1 MRIIPILTLGM
12 LAICHQPIYARQ
24 DIQKQLQR
32 QLIMAEDGSVIELP
46 AGQFQLT
53 STLSLEGKKNI
64 LIKGAGIDKTILNF
78 KGQSEGAEGL
88 RVSNAQDITIRDLTV
103 QNTKGDGIKTM
114 NVTNIA
120 FKQVKVEWTG
130 PPAKENGSYGLY
142 PVQCQQ
148 VLIDSCTAIGASDAG
163 LYVGQSKDIVVR
175 NCVAKNNVAGIEI
188 ENSLHAEV
196 YNNEALENTGGIL
209 VFDLPDLVQKKGG
222 YVKVYNN
229 NIHHNNFPNF
239 APKGNTVGKV
249 PAGTGVMIL
258 ATSHVEL
265 YNNRIHYNNS
275 AGTAII
281 SYFMTEN
288 PIKDSLYNPY
298 PATVYIHDNDYVRD
312 PVKFQGKGR
321 IGLMFKFKLRFGKN
335 VPHIFYD
342 GILNKEWTDS
352 NGQYKPEYRICISD
366 NKNASFANLD
376 AGNNFKNVSRNAA
389 QYNCSNPVT
398 TNITVPAKSGD

>member
-1 MRIIPILTLGM
+1 MRLIPILTLSA
-12 LAICHQPIYARQ
+12 LIICYQPVYAQQ
-24 DIQKQLQR
+24 DIQKKIQR
-32 QLIMAEDGSVIELP
+32 QLITAEDGSVIDLP
-46 AGQFQLT
+46 AGTFQLS
-53 STLSLEGKKNI
+53 STLSLEGKKKI
-64 LIKGAGIDKTILNF
+64 LIRGAGMDKTILSF
-78 KGQSEGAEGL
+78 KGQTEGAEGL
-88 RVSNAQDITIRDLTV
+88 RVSNAEDITIRDLTV
-103 QNTKGDGIKTM
+103 QDTKGDGIKTM
-114 NVTNIA
+114 NVTGIA

-130 PPAKENGSYGLY
+130 PPAKENGAYGLY

-175 NCVAKNNVAGIEI
+175 NSIARHNVAGIEI

-196 YNNEALENTGGIL
+196 YQNEAYENTGGIL

-239 APKGNTVGKV
+239 APKGNTVAKV

-265 YNNRIHYNNS
+265 YNNKIHYNNS

-288 PIKDSLYNPY
+288 PIKDSTYNPY
-298 PATVYIHDNDYVRD
+298 PSTVYIHGNDYLREKVR
-312 PVKFQGKGR
+312 FQGKGR
-321 IGLMFKFKLRFGKN
+321 MGMLFRFKLRFGKN
-335 VPHIFYD
+335 VPHIIYD
-342 GILNKEWTDS
+342 GILNKEWTGAD
-352 NGQYKPEYRICISD
+352 GHYKPEYRICIGP
-366 NKNASFANLD
+366 NNNVSFANID
-376 AGNNFKNVSRNAA
+376 AGNKFKNVSHNMEA
-389 QYNCSNPVT
+389 YNCSNAIT
-398 TNITVPAKSGD
+398 TAVSF

>member
-1 MRIIPILTLGM
+1 MRIIPILTLGAM
-12 LAICHQPIYARQ
+12 AICHQPVYAQQ

-46 AGQFQLT
+46 AGSFQLS

-64 LIKGAGIDKTILNF
+64 LIKGAGMDKTILNF

-196 YNNEALENTGGIL
+196 YQNEALENTGGIL

-239 APKGNTVGKV
+239 APKGNTVAKV

-265 YNNRIHYNNS
+265 YNNKIHYNNS

-352 NGQYKPEYRICISD
+352 SGQYKPEYRICIGD

>member
-12 LAICHQPIYARQ
+12 LAICHQPIYAQR

-46 AGQFQLT
+46 AGQFQLS

-64 LIKGAGIDKTILNF
+64 LIKGAGMDKTILNF

-103 QNTKGDGIKTM
+103 QNTEGDGIKTM

-175 NCVAKNNVAGIEI
+175 NCIAKNNVAGIEI

-239 APKGNTVGKV
+239 APKGNTVAKV

-265 YNNRIHYNNS
+265 YNNKIHYNNS

-288 PIKDSLYNPY
+288 PIKDSSYNPY

-342 GILNKEWTDS
+342 GILNKEWTDT

>member
-1 MRIIPILTLGM
+1 MRIIPLLTLSA
-12 LAICHQPIYARQ
+12 LAICHQPVCARQ
-24 DIQKQLQR
+24 NIQKQIQR
-32 QLIMAEDGSVIELP
+32 QLIMADDSSVIELP
-46 AGQFQLT
+46 AGRIQLS

-64 LIKGAGIDKTILNF
+64 VIKGAGMDKTILNF

-88 RVSNAQDITIRDLTV
+88 HISNAQDITIRDLTV

-163 LYVGQSKDIVVR
+163 LYVGQSKDIIVR
-175 NCVAKNNVAGIEI
+175 HCIAKNNVAGIEI

-196 YNNEALENTGGIL
+196 YDNEAFENTGGIL

-229 NIHHNNFPNF
+229 NIHHNNYPNF
-239 APKGNTVGKV
+239 APKGNTVAKV
-249 PAGTGVMIL
+249 PAGTGVMVL
-258 ATSHVEL
+258 ATSNVEV
-265 YNNRIHYNNS
+265 YDNRIHYNNS

-288 PIKDSLYNPY
+288 PIKDSLYTPY
-298 PATVYIHDNDYVRD
+298 PATVYVHDNDYIRD

-321 IGLMFKFKLRFGKN
+321 IGLLFRYKLRFGKK

-342 GILNKEWTDS
+342 GILNKAWTDS
-352 NGQYKPEYRICISD
+352 SGQYKPEYRICISD
-366 NKNASFANLD
+366 NKNATFANLD
-376 AGNNFKNVSRNAA
+376 AGNNFKNVSRDAA
-389 QYNCSNPVT
+389 QYNCSNPVHT
-398 TNITVPAKSGD
+398 QITVRAKSGE

>member
-1 MRIIPILTLGM
+1 MRIIPILTLSAM
-12 LAICHQPIYARQ
+12 VICHQPIYAQQ

-46 AGQFQLT
+46 AGSFQLS

-64 LIKGAGIDKTILNF
+64 LIKGAGMDKTILNF

-130 PPAKENGSYGLY
+130 PPTKENGSYGLY

-175 NCVAKNNVAGIEI
+175 NCVARNNVAGIEI

-196 YNNEALENTGGIL
+196 YDNEALENTGGIL

-239 APKGNTVGKV
+239 APKGNTVAKV

-265 YNNRIHYNNS
+265 YNNKIHYNNS

-288 PIKDSLYNPY
+288 PIKDSTYNPY
-298 PATVYIHDNDYVRD
+298 PSTVYIHDNDYMRD

-352 NGQYKPEYRICISD
+352 SGQYKPEYRICIGD

-376 AGNNFKNVSRNAA
+376 AGNNFKNVSRSAA

>member
-1 MRIIPILTLGM
+1 MRICILLTLG
-12 LAICHQPIYARQ
+12 AITICQTPIYAQQ

-46 AGQFQLT
+46 AGRYQLS
-53 STLSLEGKKNI
+53 STLSLEGKKKV
-64 LIKGAGIDKTILNF
+64 LIKGAGMDKTILNF

-88 RVSNAQDITIRDLTV
+88 RVSNAQDIIIRDLTV
-103 QNTKGDGIKTM
+103 QDTKGDGIKTM
-114 NVTNIA
+114 NVTGIT

-130 PPAKENGSYGLY
+130 TPAKENGAYGLY

-175 NCVAKNNVAGIEI
+175 NCLAKNNVAGIEI

-196 YNNEALENTGGIL
+196 YDNEATENTGGIL

-222 YVKVYNN
+222 YVKVFNN

-239 APKGNTVGKV
+239 APKGNTVAKV

-258 ATSHVEL
+258 ATNHVEVF
-265 YNNRIHYNNS
+265 NNKIHYNNS

-288 PIKDSLYNPY
+288 PIKDSTYTPY
-298 PATVYIHDNDYVRD
+298 PATVYIHDNDYIRD
-312 PVKFQGKGR
+312 HVKFQGKGR
-321 IGLMFKFKLRFGKN
+321 IGLMFKFKLGFGKN

-342 GILNKEWTDS
+342 GILNKDWTDAS
-352 NGQYKPEYRICISD
+352 GQYKPEYRICIAD

-376 AGNNFKNVSRNAA
+376 AGNKFKNVSRDAEL
-389 QYNCSNPVT
+389 YNCSNPVT
-398 TNITVPAKSGD
+398 TTTTVKSGD